1 MNRNHHLKP
10 RETHRTR
17 RFLYR
22 SVLLCFATLWLAST
36 AQATLLSEW
45 NLIVKN
51 NVTTSSE
58 VDGSTLIG
66 GNLIGTSNYSI
77 HSVTASNGDGLAVG
91 GNIVSGDIHINNG
104 GNLRLGGSNSG
115 TVLLNGGGTTIV
127 DPTVSA
133 QVAADFTYLYS
144 LGSTLAAL
152 TPNGTLD
159 GAGNFNAVPVNMGGQ
174 LVAVYNVTAASL
186 TGLGQLNL
194 NLGSA
199 NSVIINVT
207 GDPVSFIAPPNIIGG
222 FNQANSSKILWNLTE
237 ATNVSVNNSF
247 NGALLAP
254 LADLK
259 VLGGGMNGTV
269 AVASISQQSAEI
281 RDFTY
286 TGYLPPVVP
295 EPSSIVL
302 AGLAGVSLV
311 AWGWRRRR
319 S

>member
-1 MNRNHHLKP
+1 MSCNHLLGSHAM
-10 RETHRTR
+10 RCIR
-17 RFLYR
+17 RSLFAL
-22 SVLLCFATLWLAST
+22 VLFCGATSWLASP

-51 NVTTSSE
+51 DVTTSSE

-66 GNLIGTSNYSI
+66 GNLTGTSNYSI

-91 GNIVSGDIHINNG
+91 GNLVSGNIQINNG
-104 GNLRLGGSNSG
+104 GNLRLGGTNTA
-115 TVLLNGGGTTIV
+115 TVNLNGGGATII

-133 QVAADFTYLYS
+133 QVAADFTYLDS
-144 LGSTLAAL
+144 LSANLAAL

-199 NSVIINVT
+199 NSVIINVS
-207 GDPVSFIAPPNIIGG
+207 GDPVSFVAPPNIIGG

-286 TGYLPPVVP
+286 TGYLPPVP

-302 AGLAGVSLV
+302 AGLAGVGMI
-311 AWGWRRRR
+311 AWRWRRR
-319 S
+319 SS